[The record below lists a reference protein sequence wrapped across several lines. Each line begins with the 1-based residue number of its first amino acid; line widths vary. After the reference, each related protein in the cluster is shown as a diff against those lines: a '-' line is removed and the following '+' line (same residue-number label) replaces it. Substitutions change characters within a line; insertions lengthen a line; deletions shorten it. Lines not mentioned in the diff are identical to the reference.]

1 MENQIVIQRSPK
13 RGAVLLIIGTVIAA
27 LSSVIFATSAVLNL
41 ISALTMPDDMAGSAM
56 NLIINSIST
65 IASDLA
71 HNLLGLM
78 PILCIV
84 IAIFAIMK
92 KKGLPMLIASAV
104 MTIFTVSG
112 LFGTI
117 GSVVISYANLLT
129 NLVSGT
135 SFVAFGGIFD
145 IIIVLNDYIIAPLSS
160 LACSLALVFMW
171 LLFTLLVLACA
182 DGKLGF
188 LKKFKKVISA
198 FFTLSVLLV
207 IVCFIGN
214 LTRYIAIDVVTRALM
229 LMLVY
234 HSPVSSF
241 LNVVSIFNIAISI
254 LSALSTPI
262 VAFGVL
268 SIGAWMKNPTVTV
281 TAPEES
287 VNDTAEDAAEESAET
302 VPEESNEAAE
312 AEISE

>member
-1 MENQIVIQRSPK
+1 
-13 RGAVLLIIGTVIAA
+13 
-27 LSSVIFATSAVLNL
+27 
-41 ISALTMPDDMAGSAM
+41 MPDDMAGSAM

-188 LKKFKKVISA
+188 LKKFKKVSMFLYLI
-198 FFTLSVLLV
+198 
-207 IVCFIGN
+207 I
-214 LTRYIAIDVVTRALM
+214 
-229 LMLVY
+229 
-234 HSPVSSF
+234 SF
-241 LNVVSIFNIAISI
+241 LPIIAQR
-254 LSALSTPI
+254 
-262 VAFGVL
+262 
-268 SIGAWMKNPTVTV
+268 
-281 TAPEES
+281 
-287 VNDTAEDAAEESAET
+287 
-302 VPEESNEAAE
+302 
-312 AEISE
+312 